1 MPCTAGA
8 IAGCEGLTSTDQ
20 TDTAAPNSAP
30 DLAGHFA
37 NMGWVG
43 FVIMRSNKLAASNIL
58 RVTSAD
64 INLSQEITLPDVI
77 DGRIDKT
84 VYQLGPKIVEGSL
97 SLPIVADVE
106 DPDLFSIGGE
116 GGCPT
121 PADLTDPSG
130 VAGGVLA
137 NLWCWA
143 TARGNHGRLLFD
155 DMQLDVRYANHS
167 AFTFDSAVVN
177 SLGFTVTQQ
186 EAVSFDVNVI
196 ARSRIRPNNPLAEP
210 EITEFLSPARVLT
223 WNDFTVN
230 GVRGCYGGEGQDL
243 FYSNQVQEF
252 TMEINNNADRY
263 FSMQGSLFP
272 MDINVGKREVTGS
285 VTLMGLQN
293 RLRELAES
301 NQDRFTEKN
310 EIRFGFFIGNDTA
323 PTTVVPGVRP
333 SFESRDWRAGLPSW
347 PVDPIFGRRLTGV
360 VFQIEE
366 MSLTNELYTTTVNW
380 MALANDQFNY
390 EAIAD
395 EDGKPTSCSYPA
407 WSV

>member
-1 MPCTAGA
+1 MPCSAGA
-8 IAGCEGLTSTDQ
+8 IATCEGLTSTDQ
-20 TDTAAPNSAP
+20 TATAIPNTAP
-30 DLAGHFA
+30 DLTGHFA

-43 FVIMRSNKLAASNIL
+43 FVIMRSNKLSASNIL

-84 VYQLGPKIVEGSL
+84 VYQMGPKIVEGTL
-97 SLPIVADVE
+97 SLPIVADVD
-106 DPDLFSIGGE
+106 DPDLYCIGSSC
-116 GGCPT
+116 GCPEVS
-121 PADLTDPSG
+121 DLTT
-130 VAGGVLA
+130 AGGILN
-137 NLWCWA
+137 NLWCWT

-177 SLGFTVTQQ
+177 TLSFTVTQQ

-196 ARSRIRPNNPLAEP
+196 ARSRIRPNDPLAEP
-210 EITEFLSPARVLT
+210 EITDFLSPARVLT

-230 GVRGCYGGEGQDL
+230 GIQGCYGGQGNDL

-252 TMEINNNADRY
+252 TMEVNNNADRFY
-263 FSMQGSLFP
+263 SMQGSLFP

-285 VTLMGLQN
+285 LTLMGLQN
-293 RLRELAES
+293 RLRELAET

-310 EIRFGFFIGNDTA
+310 EIRFAFFIGEDTL
-323 PTTVVPGVRP
+323 PDSIVPGVRP
-333 SFESRDWRAGLPSW
+333 AFDSRDWRAGIPSW

-360 VFQIEE
+360 VFRIEE

-380 MALANDQFNY
+380 LALGNDQFNY

-395 EDGKPTSCSYPA
+395 ADGRPTSCAYPA
-407 WSV
+407 WS

>member
-8 IAGCEGLTSTDQ
+8 IAGCEGLTSTNQ
-20 TDTAAPNSAP
+20 VDTAAPNSAP

-43 FVIMRSNKLAASNIL
+43 FVVMRSNKLGASNIL
-58 RVTSAD
+58 RVNSAD
-64 INLSQEITLPDVI
+64 INLKQDITLPDVI

-84 VYQLGPKIVEGSL
+84 IYQMGPKIVEGSL
-97 SLPIVADVE
+97 SMPIVADVN
-106 DPDLFSIGGE
+106 DPDLYCIGDAC
-116 GGCPT
+116 GCPT
-121 PADLTDPSG
+121 VNDLTDASG
-130 VAGGVLA
+130 VAGGLLT

-177 SLGFTVTQQ
+177 SLGFTVTQSD
-186 EAVSFDVNVI
+186 AINFDVNVL
-196 ARSRIRPNNPLAEP
+196 ARSRIRPNNALAEP
-210 EITEFLSPARVLT
+210 VITDFLSPARVLT

-230 GVRGCYGGEGQDL
+230 GVRGCYGGNGQDL

-252 TMEINNNADRY
+252 TMEINNNAERY
-263 FSMQGSLFP
+263 FSLQGSLFP

-285 VTLMGLQN
+285 LTLMGLSR
-293 RLRELAES
+293 RLQELAET
-301 NQDRFTEKN
+301 NQNRFTEKN
-310 EIRFGFFIGNDTA
+310 EIRFGFFIGNDTS

-333 SFESRDWRAGLPSW
+333 SFESRDWRAGISSW

-366 MSLTNELYTTTVNW
+366 MALSNELYTTKVNW
-380 MALANDQFNY
+380 LALANDQFNY
-390 EAIAD
+390 EAISDA
-395 EDGKPTSCSYPA
+395 EGRPTSCSFPA
-407 WSV
+407 WS

>member
-1 MPCTAGA
+1 MPCSAGA
-8 IAGCEGLTSTDQ
+8 IPTCEGLTSTDQ
-20 TDTAAPNSAP
+20 TATSVPNLAP
-30 DLAGHFA
+30 DLTGHFA

-64 INLSQEITLPDVI
+64 INLSQEITMPDVI

-84 VYQLGPKIVEGSL
+84 VYQLGPKLVGGSL
-97 SLPIVADVE
+97 SLPIVADVD
-106 DPDLFSIGGE
+106 DPGLFCIGSE
-116 GGCPT
+116 CGCPNVS
-121 PADLTDPSG
+121 DLTT
-130 VAGGVLA
+130 AGGILN

-155 DMQLDVRYANHS
+155 DMQLDIRYANHS

-177 SLGFTVTQQ
+177 TLGFSVAQGD
-186 EAVSFDVNVI
+186 AVNFDVDVI
-196 ARSRIRPNNPLAEP
+196 ARTRVRPNDPLAEP
-210 EITEFLSPARVLT
+210 EISEFLSPARVLT

-230 GVRGCYGGEGQDL
+230 GVQGCFGSGGNDL

-252 TMEINNNADRY
+252 SLEINNNADRFY
-263 FSMQGSLFP
+263 SMQGSLFP

-285 VTLMGLQN
+285 FTLMGLQN
-293 RLRELAES
+293 RLRQLSET

-310 EIRFGFFIGNDTA
+310 EIRFAFFIGEDTL
-323 PTTVVPGVRP
+323 PDVIIPGQRP
-333 SFESRDWRAGLPSW
+333 SFDSRDWRAALPTW
-347 PVDPIFGRRLTGV
+347 PVDPIFGRRLAGV

-366 MSLTNELYTTTVNW
+366 MSLTNELYTTTVNYL
-380 MALANDQFNY
+380 ALANDNFNY

-395 EDGKPTSCSYPA
+395 DQGRPTSCSFPA
-407 WSV
+407 WS